1 MKKNIKSTSE
11 QYRELAIQLRKE
23 CEDYLKEVVTAFG
36 VVPLRECVCD
46 MDCDGANAYVVYDGG
61 NHPEYASNGCS
72 DVIDVHLYKDGSVC
86 VNIEDCED
94 YDIDRVAY
102 TEDLEPLTDAV
113 AAAVW
118 CIADSLCSLVCP
130 SWDDEKCSMA
140 KEDFVKLQDIVL
152 NDRLNEYFEGDDA
165 EDYEDYC
172 KTFNPKGC
180 VSLLMKWANVEGD
193 MVTFCDPAEDKE
205 HKELTERYNDFVSR
219 DNYERLDCFVE
230 FAKEVLQPIL
240 DNEKMY
246 DDSCYDFEGRIH
258 DELRELVVRLGLE
271 FKQKLAEK

>member
-1 MKKNIKSTSE
+1 
-11 QYRELAIQLRKE
+11 
-23 CEDYLKEVVTAFG
+23 
-36 VVPLRECVCD
+36 

-113 AAAVW
+113 AEAVW
-118 CIADSLCSLVCP
+118 CIADSVCSLVCP
-130 SWDDEKCSMA
+130 SWDDKECRMA
-140 KEDFVKLQDIVL
+140 KEDFVKLQDVVL
-152 NDRLNEYFEGDDA
+152 NDRLIDYFEDEDA
-165 EDYEDYC
+165 EDYEEYC
-172 KTFNPKGC
+172 NTFNPKGC
-180 VSLLMKWANVEGD
+180 VRLLMKWAKVEGD
-193 MVTFCDPAEDKE
+193 MVTFDNRTEEKGRD
-205 HKELTERYNDFVSR
+205 ELTERYNDFVSR

-246 DDSCYDFEGRIH
+246 DDSCYDFEDRIH
-258 DELRELVVRLGLE
+258 DELREVVVRLGME
-271 FKQKLAEK
+271 FKQKIAEQLQRVYRISNKLKVQEIRL